1 MSHAPMSQQ
10 PPRRRRKRADRW
22 SLRRRSA
29 IASVAVVGIFAIA
42 IAAVA
47 VAIGGLSDARL
58 RLLDRAG
65 PTVVAAEQLTTA
77 FVDQETGVRGF
88 ALTGRSEFLAPFS
101 DGQERSEQAR
111 ATLSRLLADG
121 STPRAQVEFD
131 EATRRIEAWR
141 GQYALPTVEAA
152 RAGAAATDVEA
163 GKALFDQARQSLG
176 TLSAVLEDDR
186 VASRAALNDSAS
198 SLVLTTVVTLGV
210 LLLLVVFAAVLLRSV
225 VVVPLSRLTGQ
236 VRLVADGD
244 FEHKV
249 ELQGPSEITDLAD
262 DVDVMRARILHEL
275 EVLRRTNAE
284 LDVRTEDLARS
295 NAELEQFAYVASH
308 DLQEPLRKVA
318 SFCQLLERRY
328 ADKLDDNA
336 RQYIAF
342 AVDGARRMQ
351 VLINDLLAF
360 SRVGRHTGKHADVAV
375 AALIESAEHNL
386 AAVLEETGAV
396 VERPDELPMVRG
408 EVPLLTAVFQNLIGN
423 AVKFRGEAPPVVRV
437 GVERDGADWVFAVSD
452 NGIGV
457 EPQFAERV
465 FVIFQRLHGKD
476 AYPGTGIGLA
486 MCRKIIEFHGG
497 RIWLDT
503 EHAESDR
510 GGTTIRFTL
519 PAIEE
524 PEPVPADEADSDESA
539 ETAETTETAES
550 TEQPDDAEKH

>member
-1 MSHAPMSQQ
+1 MSQQ
-10 PPRRRRKRADRW
+10 PPRRRRKRAGRW

-29 IASVAVVGIFAIA
+29 IASVIVVGIFAVA
-42 IAAVA
+42 IGAVA

-77 FVDQETGVRGF
+77 LVDQETGVRGF
-88 ALTGRSEFLAPFS
+88 ALTGRSEFLTPFAG
-101 DGQERSEQAR
+101 GQERFEQAR
-111 ATLSRLLADG
+111 ATLSQLLADG
-121 STPRAQVEFD
+121 TTPRAQAEFD
-131 EATRRIEAWR
+131 ESIRRIEAWR
-141 GQYALPTVEAA
+141 TQFALPAVEGA
-152 RAGAAATDVEA
+152 RDGAVTTDAEA
-163 GKALFDQARQSLG
+163 GKVLFDQARQSLT
-176 TLSAVLEDDR
+176 TLRAALEADR
-186 VASRAALNDSAS
+186 LASRTALNDSSA
-198 SLVLTTVVTLGV
+198 SLVLTTVVTLGA
-210 LLLLVVFAAVLLRSV
+210 LLLLVVFAAVLLRSA

-249 ELQGPSEITDLAD
+249 EVQGPSEITDLAD

-275 EVLRRTNAE
+275 EVLRRTNVE
-284 LDVRTEDLARS
+284 LDVRTEDLKRS

-336 RQYIAF
+336 RQYISF

-360 SRVGRHTGKHADVAV
+360 SRVGRHTGKHADVEVAV
-375 AALIESAEHNL
+375 LIESAEHNL
-386 AAVLEETGAV
+386 TAVLEETGAV
-396 VERPDELPMVRG
+396 VERPDGLPTVRG

-503 EHAESDR
+503 EHAESER

-524 PEPVPADEADSDESA
+524 HEPAREADPAGGAGNAEQSDSA
-539 ETAETTETAES
+539 EKS
-550 TEQPDDAEKH
+550 